1 MTKNELCEI
10 KQASLSNAIIVEQDI
25 WQAVCI
31 NCYDLVVKGVTE
43 CSTSL
48 NFVIETALKL
58 AKQLNLPAVIWS
70 TNCKTEQKLAHI
82 IAAQNNQ
89 IKTPEQ
95 ILNA

>member
-1 MTKNELCEI
+1 MQMNELCEL

-31 NCYDLVVKGVTE
+31 NCYDLVAKGVTD
-43 CSTSL
+43 CMASL
-48 NFVIETALKL
+48 NYVIETALNL
-58 AKQLNLPAVIWS
+58 AKQLNLPAVIWT
-70 TNCKTEQKLAHI
+70 TNCQSEQQLAHI

-89 IKTPEQ
+89 IKTAEQ